1 MHVLP
6 ATSWPTRAGARG
18 GRAAPVRVAVE
29 RLQAEFGC
37 TVGLDPT
44 PYRLARR
51 TDDTGAEILRATR
64 HADVLHSPDGTKLAL
79 FTSEFLLA
87 LVERDHPE
95 VTLDRML
102 QR

>member
-1 MHVLP
+1 MTHRGS
-6 ATSWPTRAGARG
+6 AIETARYRRQRTRRP
-18 GRAAPVRVAVE
+18 RRPP
-29 RLQAEFGC
+29 
-37 TVGLDPT
+37 VGLDPT

-64 HADVLHSPDGTKLAL
+64 HADVLHSADGTKLAL
-79 FTSEFLLA
+79 FTSEFPLA